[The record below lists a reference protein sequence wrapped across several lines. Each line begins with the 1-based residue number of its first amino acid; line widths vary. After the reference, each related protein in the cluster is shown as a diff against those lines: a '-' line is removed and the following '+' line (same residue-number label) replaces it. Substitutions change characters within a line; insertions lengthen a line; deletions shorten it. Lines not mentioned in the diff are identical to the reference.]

1 MLATQ
6 QPVLRRFW
14 YPVMPVAALAEGP
27 KPFRLLGE
35 DLVLWLAGDGAPAA
49 LRDRCC
55 HRTAKLSRGM
65 CERGRLVCGYH
76 GWEYDAGGTVVRVPQ
91 GGGGEDRP
99 TRMGVESFRAVS
111 RYGYVWVALAEPLYP
126 LPEFE
131 EATAPGFRQ
140 IDQFYEVWQ
149 CAGLRLMENSFDNA
163 HIAFVHRASFGDQAR
178 PEPAGFDLTMLADGF
193 VTNTSV
199 PVVNSDLQKANL
211 RINSDE
217 TVRHMQGRWYMPF
230 ARKLRITYPNGLV
243 HSIVTAATPID
254 DRSSQIVQFC
264 FRSDS
269 EADAPAADII
279 KFDRQVTNEDRYIL
293 ESSDFDVPLD
303 QAGAEFSMG
312 SDRPGVTMRRM
323 LRDLLAAHGES
334 ETRLATSAAPSQA
347 AFATSL

>member
-1 MLATQ
+1 
-6 QPVLRRFW
+6 
-14 YPVMPVAALAEGP
+14 
-27 KPFRLLGE
+27 
-35 DLVLWLAGDGAPAA
+35 
-49 LRDRCC
+49 
-55 HRTAKLSRGM
+55 
-65 CERGRLVCGYH
+65 
-76 GWEYDAGGTVVRVPQ
+76 
-91 GGGGEDRP
+91 
-99 TRMGVESFRAVS
+99 
-111 RYGYVWVALAEPLYP
+111 
-126 LPEFE
+126 
-131 EATAPGFRQ
+131 
-140 IDQFYEVWQ
+140 
-149 CAGLRLMENSFDNA
+149 MENSFDNA

-230 ARKLRITYPNGLV
+230 TRKLRITYPNGLV

-254 DRSSQIVQFC
+254 DGASQIVQFC

-334 ETRLATSAAPSQA
+334 ETRLPAAAAQRQA
-347 AFATSL
+347 ALAASR